1 MDERQWGEKK
11 GGLAISVAVEKR
23 DFRPSDHIVLNIML
37 KNFGTSPVSVVVR
50 SPWADYRYVIRN
62 GRGAELPML
71 MYGRQ
76 RAEAASEGR
85 KIIRELRPG
94 ESQTDDFELNTAFD
108 LKNPDTYTL
117 FASRTLPS
125 PSRPAESFTLQSN
138 AVTVR
143 VTE

>member
-11 GGLAISVAVEKR
+11 EGLAISVAVEKR
-23 DFRPSDHIVLNIML
+23 DFRRYDHIVLNIVL
-37 KNFGTSPVSVVVR
+37 KNFGTSPASVVVR

-76 RAEAASEGR
+76 RAEAALEGR
-85 KIIRELRPG
+85 KMIRELRPG

-108 LKNPDTYTL
+108 LKDPDTYIL
-117 FASRTLPS
+117 FASRILPS
-125 PSRPAESFTLQSN
+125 PGRPGESFTLQSN